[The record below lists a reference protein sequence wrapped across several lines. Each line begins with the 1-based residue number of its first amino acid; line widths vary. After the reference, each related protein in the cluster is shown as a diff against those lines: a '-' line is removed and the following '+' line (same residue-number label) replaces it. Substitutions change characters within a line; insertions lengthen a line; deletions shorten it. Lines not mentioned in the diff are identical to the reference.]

1 MNWEI
6 RIDICTLPCVKQW
19 KAAIEHRELSLVLSG
34 DLGLGWGKEVQEGW
48 DICIYIWP
56 IHFIAQQR
64 LTQHCRT
71 TIPPFFFKVSNVT
84 ILDGGNIMVTTNI
97 CMNTF

>member
-19 KAAIEHRELSLVLSG
+19 KAAIEHRELSLVLGG
-34 DLGLGWGKEVQEGW
+34 DLGLGWGEGSSRGRGYMY
-48 DICIYIWP
+48 IYIWP

-64 LTQHCRT
+64 LTQHCRA
-71 TIPPFFFKVSNVT
+71 TIPPFFFFLK
-84 ILDGGNIMVTTNI
+84 
-97 CMNTF
+97 